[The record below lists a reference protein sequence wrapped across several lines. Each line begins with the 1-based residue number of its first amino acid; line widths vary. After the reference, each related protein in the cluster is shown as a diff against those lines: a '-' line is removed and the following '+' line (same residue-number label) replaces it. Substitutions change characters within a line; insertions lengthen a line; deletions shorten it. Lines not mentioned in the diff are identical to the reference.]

1 MGTQCSSPK
10 PAESNAQTEVQK
22 EVSIKEQV
30 ANGAFLVDVRTP
42 QEFAEGSVKGAVNIP
57 LDEVESRLN
66 EFKGKPSV
74 IVFVEQETEADKR
87 KRF

>member
-1 MGTQCSSPK
+1 
-10 PAESNAQTEVQK
+10 
-22 EVSIKEQV
+22 
-30 ANGAFLVDVRTP
+30 
-42 QEFAEGSVKGAVNIP
+42 VNIP